1 LKKTTPKPAK
11 DGYYRVLVIPFQEK
25 HKKLFD
31 EVQMVWG
38 VIEKPF
44 AFV

>member
-1 LKKTTPKPAK
+1 
-11 DGYYRVLVIPFQEK
+11 VIPFQEK

-38 VIEKPF
+38 VIEKPLISVSLCIAAAVSYRF
-44 AFV
+44 FKKHP